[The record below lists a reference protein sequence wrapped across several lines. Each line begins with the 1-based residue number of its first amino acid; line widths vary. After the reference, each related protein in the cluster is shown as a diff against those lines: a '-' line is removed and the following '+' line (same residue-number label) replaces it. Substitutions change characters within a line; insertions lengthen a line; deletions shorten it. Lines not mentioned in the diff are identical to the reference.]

1 MCRDLSEMTCFYV
14 EKKEKRMYSGY
25 IANLNPDYPFLLTM
39 YRIRGYH
46 FKYEWP
52 SIEDEPV
59 ESLIFFGHNILNGVV
74 KPFTRSKRITPKD
87 GELVREVAGSDFERE
102 VMQSENDVVIQ
113 FYSNVCDHCKKM
125 SKRFEKVAAA
135 LQDDP
140 SLTFLRYSVNE
151 NDIDVEQIYVGMEG
165 GDEG

>member
-1 MCRDLSEMTCFYV
+1 MLIDEDSAVYPSLRTAKFVEVACSGGERSILVDVSRSVGDDL
-14 EKKEKRMYSGY
+14 
-25 IANLNPDYPFLLTM
+25 LL
-39 YRIRGYH
+39 RREEGEADVQRVH
-46 FKYEWP
+46 RQ
-52 SIEDEPV
+52 SD
-59 ESLIFFGHNILNGVV
+59 NILNGVV